1 MEIKKCY
8 IAITPTSPGSTDKFH
23 NIVHAFSQGNYF
35 LAAAVVC
42 TLLLAKKKKR
52 THVRV
57 VKNVSESSR
66 LLCHTMLTKMHQAI
80 FYTASPQQHEIFAT
94 TLRHIYTVCVVQTT
108 RELNMHVSKLMF

>member
-42 TLLLAKKKKR
+42 TLLFFIGWTISDEKDHFFFFALYPAYIMGK
-52 THVRV
+52 TH
-57 VKNVSESSR
+57 KQP
-66 LLCHTMLTKMHQAI
+66 H
-80 FYTASPQQHEIFAT
+80 
-94 TLRHIYTVCVVQTT
+94 
-108 RELNMHVSKLMF
+108 